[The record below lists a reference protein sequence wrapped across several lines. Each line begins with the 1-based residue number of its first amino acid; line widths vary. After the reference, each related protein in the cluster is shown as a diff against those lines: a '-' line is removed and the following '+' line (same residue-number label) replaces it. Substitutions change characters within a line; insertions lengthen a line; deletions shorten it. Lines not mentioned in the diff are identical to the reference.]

1 MKLWK
6 YAQTRSQED
15 MTLHLKDASRKVYRA
30 IRKAKRGFEKK
41 IAGSDD
47 KRLLYGY
54 IKSKAQNRVS
64 VGPLKSKEG
73 KEVKDFEEMA
83 DLLAEH
89 YSSVFRTEALPM
101 EEVRQ
106 LFTGDARFWTRS
118 LQKLLSSSSSPGFER
133 RWQQAQTAFMPE
145 YSDEHAST

>member
-1 MKLWK
+1 M
-6 YAQTRSQED
+6 
-15 MTLHLKDASRKVYRA
+15 
-30 IRKAKRGFEKK
+30 
-41 IAGSDD
+41 SDD

-73 KEVKDFEEMA
+73 KEVNDSKEMA

-106 LFTGDARFWTRS
+106 LYTGDAPLLDTEFTEAFVR
-118 LQKLLSSSSSPGFER
+118 LQLSRLQETLATGPDGIYAR
-133 RWQQAQTAFMPE
+133 ILRQTCIHISE
-145 YSDEHAST
+145 TLSDIF